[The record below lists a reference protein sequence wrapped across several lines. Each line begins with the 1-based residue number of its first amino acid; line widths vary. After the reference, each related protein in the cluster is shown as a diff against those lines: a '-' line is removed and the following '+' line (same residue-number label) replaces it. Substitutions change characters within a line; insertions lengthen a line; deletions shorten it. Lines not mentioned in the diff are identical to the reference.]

1 MYKIKI
7 TSQKYSSLFLLLP
20 QAVAFGR
27 LRRLRYARVCGTHRR
42 PILYGPSTDPVRHF
56 FSSSSVVLQCR
67 TEELLK
73 NY

>member
-7 TSQKYSSLFLLLP
+7 TFPKYSSLFLLLP
-20 QAVAFGR
+20 QAVAFGCM
-27 LRRLRYARVCGTHRR
+27 RRLCCARVCGMPRH

>member
-7 TSQKYSSLFLLLP
+7 ISQKYSSLFLLLP
-20 QAVAFGR
+20 QAVAFSCMW
-27 LRRLRYARVCGTHRR
+27 RLRYACVCGMPRR
-42 PILYGPSTDPVRHF
+42 PILYGPSTDPVRPF

>member
-1 MYKIKI
+1 M
-7 TSQKYSSLFLLLP
+7 LP
-20 QAVAFGR
+20 AVAAKSRPGLKAGS
-27 LRRLRYARVCGTHRR
+27 LRRFFAPFDVPPRYRSGTE
-42 PILYGPSTDPVRHF
+42 PVRPF